1 MNELFFDI
9 ETRPTLDSALIKRI
23 SAGVKPPGQYKKP
36 DSIAKWWAEEGA
48 LAVNEALQ
56 RTALDGTYG
65 RLAAFGWAKNDEPVK
80 CVYGDDERGM
90 LEAAVTYFERQI
102 TLVAFNGEFD
112 LRFLFQRMVINH
124 VPVPYWLR
132 DALEK
137 RYDGWVDPMKQWAGF
152 RGYIKQADLE
162 AALGIPREFD
172 KITGADVA
180 DSIATG
186 DWGAVEL
193 HCITDVENLRAIYRR
208 LG

>member
-9 ETRPTLDSALIKRI
+9 ETRPTSDNALIKRI
-23 SAGVKPPGQYKKP
+23 AAAVKPPGQYKKP
-36 DSIAKWWAEEGA
+36 ESIQKWWAEEGA

-65 RLAAFGWAKNDEPVK
+65 RLAAFGWAADDDPVK

-90 LEAAVTYFERQI
+90 LNVAASYFARRN
-102 TLVAFNGEFD
+102 TLIAFNGEFD

-124 VPVPYWLR
+124 VPVPNYLR
-132 DALEK
+132 EALMK
-137 RYDGWVDPMKQWAGF
+137 RYDGWVDPMKEWAGF

-208 LG
+208 MI

>member
-9 ETRPTLDSALIKRI
+9 ETRPTSDNVLIKRI

-36 DSIAKWWAEEGA
+36 ESISKWWAEEGA

-65 RLAAFGWAKNDEPVK
+65 RLAAFGWAADDDPVK

-90 LEAAVTYFERQI
+90 LNAAASYFARRN
-102 TLVAFNGEFD
+102 TLIAFNGEFD

-124 VPVPYWLR
+124 VPVPNYLR
-132 DALEK
+132 EALMK
-137 RYDGWVDPMKQWAGF
+137 RYDGWVDPMKEWAGF